1 MENATQVASQ
11 KRVYGVR
18 DLNVFRVADDSSDCD
33 LTADIGHTHTEREGE
48 RERETNNKSSSLAY
62 RVVISKNEDFSMY
75 RYLR

>member
-33 LTADIGHTHTEREGE
+33 LTADIGHTHTHRE